1 MATPKPRPPRGHFL
15 FRSLPCH
22 CASTTVTCFARG
34 LPSRLS
40 PVVDLTRSPWRAV
53 KLGFKGLRFHDLRG
67 AYETALLDAGEALHV
82 VARRGVLLSNYAK
95 RTRKAD
101 KGAAKTINGLF
112 KGMLGPA
119 IT

>member
-1 MATPKPRPPRGHFL
+1 MKR
-15 FRSLPCH
+15 RSLTP
-22 CASTTVTCFARG
+22 AR
-34 LPSRLS
+34 LY
-40 PVVDLTRSPWRAV
+40 TWW
-53 KLGFKGLRFHDLRG
+53 
-67 AYETALLDAGEALHV
+67 
-82 VARRGVLLSNYAK
+82 RRGVLLSNYAK